1 MSKIA
6 FLGLGMMGT
15 QMARRLIEAGND
27 VTVWNRTAQRATPLA
42 AVGAEVAATPSAAAN
57 GAEFVITMLARPE
70 AVEDVL
76 FGAEGIATA
85 LEPGQVW
92 IDMSTIGPD
101 EFTSAA
107 ARLPDGVIA
116 VDAPVRGS
124 VPEASA
130 GRLQIYVGAS
140 DQVFQRVRPL
150 LSPLGQPRHVG
161 PPGAGAATKLVVNL
175 SLVASMVTLGEATV
189 LADVLGLD
197 RSTTLDVLADSPI
210 GAIVRAKGANL
221 QASEYPP
228 SFKLELAT
236 KDMMLV
242 DRSLQEAGVQLP
254 ATEAA
259 CQWMEAALADGR
271 GDQDFSAVADTIA
284 GHARHASVPDRRPP

>member
-15 QMARRLIEAGND
+15 QLARRLIEAGND
-27 VTVWNRTAQRATPLA
+27 VTVWNRTAQRAAPLA

-70 AVEDVL
+70 AVDDVL
-76 FGAEGIATA
+76 FGVEGVATTM
-85 LEPGQVW
+85 EPGQVW

-101 EFTSAA
+101 EFASAA
-107 ARLPDGVIA
+107 ARLPDGVVA

-140 DQVFQRVRPL
+140 DPVFQLVRPL

-210 GAIVRAKGANL
+210 GAMVRAKGANL

-242 DRSLQEAGVQLP
+242 DRSLQKAGVQLP

-259 CQWMEAALADGR
+259 CQWMETALADGA
-271 GDQDFSAVADTIA
+271 GDQDFSAVAATIA
-284 GHARHASVPDRRPP
+284 GHAQLLSLPERSPS

>member
-6 FLGLGMMGT
+6 FLGLGMMGS
-15 QMARRLIEAGND
+15 QLARRLVEAGND
-27 VTVWNRTAQRATPLA
+27 VTVWNRTAQRTAPLA
-42 AVGAEVAATPSAAAN
+42 DIGAEVAATPSAAVV

-70 AVEDVL
+70 AVEAVL
-76 FGAEGIATA
+76 FGVDGVANVM
-85 LEPGQVW
+85 EPGQVW

-101 EFTSAA
+101 EFGDAA

-140 DQVFQRVRPL
+140 DSAFNLVQPL

-175 SLVASMVTLGEATV
+175 SLVASMVTFGEATV

-210 GAIVRAKGANL
+210 GATVRAKGANV
-221 QASEYPP
+221 QASEYPA

-236 KDMMLV
+236 KDMLLV
-242 DRSLQEAGVQLP
+242 DRSLQKAGVELP
-254 ATEAA
+254 ATGAA
-259 CQWMEAALADGR
+259 SQWMEAALADGA
-271 GDQDFSAVADTIA
+271 GDQDFSAVAATI
-284 GHARHASVPDRRPP
+284 ARHAMLQSVPERRPS

>member
-6 FLGLGMMGT
+6 FLGLGMMGS
-15 QMARRLIEAGND
+15 QLARRLIEAEHD
-27 VTVWNRTAQRATPLA
+27 VTVWNRTAQRTTPLA
-42 AVGAEVAATPSAAAN
+42 DIGAGVAATPGAAVV

-76 FGAEGIATA
+76 FGADGVATTVQ
-85 LEPGQVW
+85 PGQVW

-101 EFTSAA
+101 EFGDAA
-107 ARLPDGVIA
+107 ARLPDGVVA

-124 VPEASA
+124 VPEASS
-130 GRLQIYVGAS
+130 GRLQIYVGAG
-140 DQVFQRVRPL
+140 DPAFELVQPL
-150 LSPLGQPRHVG
+150 LSILGQPRHVG

-175 SLVASMVTLGEATV
+175 SLVASMVTFGEATV

-210 GAIVRAKGANL
+210 GPTVRAKSANV
-221 QASEYPP
+221 QASEFPA

-236 KDMMLV
+236 KDMLLV
-242 DRSLQEAGVQLP
+242 DRSLQKAGVQLP
-254 ATEAA
+254 VTGAAT
-259 CQWMEAALADGR
+259 QWMEAALADGA
-271 GDQDFSAVADTIA
+271 GGQDFSAVAATI
-284 GHARHASVPDRRPP
+284 ARHARQVSVPDGRPS

>member
-15 QMARRLIEAGND
+15 QLARRLIEAGND
-27 VTVWNRTAQRATPLA
+27 VTVWNRTAERTAPLA
-42 AVGAEVAATPSAAAN
+42 AIGAEVAATPSAAVG

-70 AVEDVL
+70 AVDDVL
-76 FGAEGIATA
+76 FGKEGVATGV
-85 LEPGQVW
+85 EPGQTW

-101 EFTSAA
+101 EFASAS
-107 ARLPDGVIA
+107 ARLPDGVIS

-140 DQVFQRVRPL
+140 DPVFQLVRPV
-150 LSPLGQPRHVG
+150 LSLLGQPRHVG

-175 SLVASMVTLGEATV
+175 TLVASMVTFGEATV

-210 GAIVRAKGANL
+210 GATVRAKGANL
-221 QASEYPP
+221 EASEYPP

-242 DRSLQEAGVQLP
+242 DRSLEEAGVQLP

-259 CQWMEAALADGR
+259 RQWMEAALAEGA
-271 GDQDFSAVADTIA
+271 GEQDFSAVAATIA
-284 GHARHASVPDRRPP
+284 GHARLASVPDR